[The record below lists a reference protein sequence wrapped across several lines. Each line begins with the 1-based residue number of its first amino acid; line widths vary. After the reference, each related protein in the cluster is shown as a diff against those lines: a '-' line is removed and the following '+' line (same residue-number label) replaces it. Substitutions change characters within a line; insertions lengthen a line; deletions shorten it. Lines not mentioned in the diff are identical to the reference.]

1 MKMTPRI
8 PPKNASEFSPGN
20 VIRLEFPAQG
30 YVNPGKTTLEFDVEL
45 QYDTADNDLSY
56 VRFQNNIQSIFSRVR
71 LLYGA
76 TPIED
81 IPSYNVIIRQLT
93 EWTGTHGLDQYSI
106 NEGIGGVANGFACRP
121 GEGVTSTTSALYAFD
136 VNVRQAYIQGVDMAM
151 DGNITLGGT
160 SPAITVPALQRAG
173 HGKVPNTVGGTSGG
187 STRIDKL
194 VNTGTDQYLH
204 GRTTKGYPVRRYQ
217 VQLMLGVF
225 QQEKLIPTKFMASQ
239 LSIEITLENANACMY
254 YRPSVPWTSG
264 APQLALALGTPP
276 TTSPSYVVKNVNLL
290 PEILEFDASYD
301 ETFLRGLQT
310 GGVPIKFCTWN
321 NFKFSQN
328 GIASLNF
335 QIQERS
341 RSVKSIFCVQRREP
355 ISQGYDSGA
364 CFFNSNDS
372 VAGGASTLQEFQFRI
387 GGRYFPAQP
396 VQCSTEVG
404 GVVPNG
410 GCEAYVELA
419 KAINT
424 LGDARLS
431 SPLNTLNFATNPGSA
446 DTTINSTHTLLPE
459 YDYDYSVVGYKYS
472 GAPILHQRR
481 YPGEDGNV
489 GSWISGNQSSGCF
502 AMAIDLETSNGLEIS
517 GLNAEEQSDISL
529 IARYSHAQKAGFVFD
544 VFTYIDSMI
553 VLRENNVLEL
563 IQ

>member
-1 MKMTPRI
+1 
-8 PPKNASEFSPGN
+8 
-20 VIRLEFPAQG
+20 
-30 YVNPGKTTLEFDVEL
+30 LEFDVEL

-93 EWTGTHGLDQYSI
+93 EWTGTQGIDQYSI
-106 NEGIGGVANGFACRP
+106 SEGIGGVAFGEPCRP
-121 GEGVTSTTSALYAFD
+121 GEGVTTFTSVSEKYG
-136 VNVRQAYIQGVDMAM
+136 VNARQAYIQGVDMSM
-151 DGNITLGGT
+151 TGNVALSGT
-160 SPAITVPALQRAG
+160 SPNIVITDVQRSG
-173 HGKVPNTVGGTSGG
+173 HGKVPNSKGNATALSALANSNG
-187 STRIDKL
+187 SKF
-194 VNTGTDQYLH
+194 H
-204 GRTTKGYPVRRYQ
+204 GRTTQGNPVRRYQ

-254 YRPSVPWTSG
+254 YRPSTPWTSG
-264 APQLALALGTPP
+264 TEELALELGTPGTAP
-276 TTSPSYVVKNVNLL
+276 TYQVRNVNLI

-321 NFKFSQN
+321 NYKFSQN
-328 GIASLNF
+328 GISTLNF

-341 RSVKSIFCVQRREP
+341 RSVKSIFCIQRREP
-355 ISQGYDSGA
+355 ISQGYDTGA
-364 CFFNSNDS
+364 AFFNSNTT

-404 GVVPNG
+404 GLIPNG

-431 SPLNTLNFATNPGSA
+431 TPLNTLNFAVNPGSA
-446 DTTINSTHTLLPE
+446 DSTITSTHTLLPE

-472 GAPILHQRR
+472 GAPIVHKRR

-489 GSWISGNQSSGCF
+489 GDWPAGNQSSGCF

-529 IARYSHAQKAGFVFD
+529 IARYSHNQTGGFVFD